1 MDGNKYSHD
10 VFISFSFKDQSLA
23 ENIVNILSSTYGIS
37 CWICT
42 RDIDGGKRYKK
53 LIPEAIDN
61 AKVVVFLQS
70 SSSIESKEIPKEIG
84 MAFDADKTIIPFK
97 LDDAKLTGDLRYD
110 LYGVEYIDA
119 TVPTFDERVGELAK
133 AIKKV
138 LGTESQNTSIES
150 STHQKLVSTPNVLP
164 KMIFCGRENVL
175 SEIHS
180 KFQDGERVIFLH
192 GIGGI
197 GKTQIAK
204 QYAKQYKKD
213 YDTVVYATYNGSL
226 KEMIVSETPFTI
238 EPALIR
244 YTLSNGTQ
252 EDDEAF
258 FARKLDFILKET
270 NEKTLIII
278 DNFDVDSDDSL
289 SALMNG
295 KYHLLIT
302 TRCDYS
308 RFYPTIRINPID
320 SIDSLI
326 EIFMNNY
333 QGDDVEKDDPKLV
346 ELIELVNRHTYTIE
360 LVAQHMEN
368 SGQTPAEMIVA
379 LKERGI
385 TSLDETFQNSDMKTQ
400 IAYENLLKMFKVF
413 SLSEE
418 ERQILMYLSLM
429 PIEGVNVK
437 DFKKWANLKSSRV
450 LRNLENRSWIIRNT
464 DGIAMHPIIRSVIK
478 HEMPANEDNCYD
490 FINRFSESI
499 EESTSWHFKKIAKD
513 KYGAVAK
520 RLLSIFKEITPKTE
534 LLYYNSEVL
543 LSFAVDPEYAVDLA
557 KRIYDYYN
565 SNCSENDYLVGRSA
579 FKLGWVY
586 AYNTHL
592 LDAVNNALVWLKRA
606 DEILSCVH
614 METTEEKSKLTQT
627 KVNLAKMYLM
637 LFAQTKQPEHYL
649 LAKEYAEYNVEYS
662 LQSYKPGDP
671 QYAKLAGAYWQLAD
685 VLLAGGEYDLA
696 LLNIEKSLGIL
707 IPLNTENDGD
717 SMHAINRK
725 AAILYAMGN
734 YEKAKPI
741 AEKGVLGYAEYF
753 GENHPTIV
761 GMYDLLGD
769 CCSALNEQIEA
780 QKAYKK
786 AMEIAEKLYAPGAQ
800 QIEKLKEKINKS

>member
-1 MDGNKYSHD
+1 MEGNQYSHD
-10 VFISFSFKDQSLA
+10 VFISFSFRDQRLA
-23 ENIVNILSSTYGIS
+23 ENIVNILSSAYGIS

-119 TVPTFDERVGELAK
+119 TVPTFDDRVVELAE

-138 LGTESQNTSIES
+138 LGAESQNMIVES
-150 STHQKLVSTPNVLP
+150 GVTQKLVSTPNVLP
-164 KMIFCGRENVL
+164 KMIFFGRENVL

-180 KFQDGERVIFLH
+180 RFQNGERVIFLH

-204 QYAKQYKKD
+204 QYAKQYRND
-213 YDTVVYATYNGSL
+213 YDTVVCATYNGSL
-226 KEMIVSETPFTI
+226 KELIISESPFTI

-252 EDDEAF
+252 EGDDDF
-258 FARKLDFILKET
+258 FTRKLDLILKTT

-278 DNFDVDSDDSL
+278 DNFDVDSDDNL
-289 SALMNG
+289 PALMNG
-295 KYHLLIT
+295 KYHLLVT

-308 RFYPTIRINPID
+308 RFYPTIKINPID
-320 SIDSLI
+320 SIDALI
-326 EIFMNNY
+326 DIFMNNY
-333 QGDDVEKDDPKLV
+333 QGDDVERDDPELV

-360 LVAQHMEN
+360 LLAQHMEN
-368 SGQTPAEMIVA
+368 SGQTPGEMIVA

-400 IAYENLLKMFKVF
+400 IAYENLLKMFSVF
-413 SLSEE
+413 TLSEE
-418 ERQILMYLSLM
+418 ERKILMYLSLM
-429 PIEGVNVK
+429 PIEGVDVK
-437 DFKKWANLKSSRV
+437 DFKKWADLKSSRV
-450 LRNLENRSWIIRNT
+450 IRNLENRSWIIKNT

-478 HEMPANEDNCYD
+478 HEIPVDENNCYD
-490 FINRFSESI
+490 FLHRFSESI
-499 EESTSWHFKKIAKD
+499 DEMVSWHFKKNLKD
-513 KYGAVAK
+513 KYSAIAK
-520 RLLSIFKEITPKTE
+520 RLLSVFKEITPKTE

-557 KRIYDYYN
+557 RQLYDYYN
-565 SNCSENDYLVGRSA
+565 RQCPANSYFVGRSA
-579 FKLGWVY
+579 FKLGWAY
-586 AYNTHL
+586 AYNIHL
-592 LDAVNNALVWLKRA
+592 PNAMNNALFWLKRA
-606 DEILSCVH
+606 DEILSHVP
-614 METTEEKSKLTQT
+614 METSEERSKLTQT

-637 LFAQTKQPEHYL
+637 LFAQTKKLEDYSS
-649 LAKEYAEYNVEYS
+649 AREYAEFNVEYS
-662 LQSYKPGDP
+662 LKNYKPGDK

-696 LLNIEKSLGIL
+696 LESIEKSLGIL
-707 IPLNTENDGD
+707 MPLNTENDSD
-717 SMHAINRK
+717 SIHAFNRK
-725 AAILYAMGN
+725 AAILYAMGR
-734 YEKAKPI
+734 YGEAKPI
-741 AEKGVLGYAEYF
+741 AEKGVIGYAEYF

-761 GMYDLLGD
+761 GMYELLGD
-769 CCSALNEQIEA
+769 CCSALNEFGEA
-780 QKAYKK
+780 EIFYRKALD
-786 AMEIAEKLYAPGAQ
+786 IAEKLYVPGAAK
-800 QIEKLKEKINKS
+800 IEQLQKKTAKI

>member
-1 MDGNKYSHD
+1 MENKYSHD

-119 TVPTFDERVGELAK
+119 TVPTFDERVSELAK

-138 LGTESQNTSIES
+138 LGNETQSLSAESNAS
-150 STHQKLVSTPNVLP
+150 QKLISTPNVLP

-180 KFQDGERVIFLH
+180 KFQDGDRVIFLH

-204 QYAKQYKKD
+204 QYTKQYKKD

-226 KEMIVSETPFTI
+226 KELIVSETPFTI

-252 EDDEAF
+252 EDDKAF
-258 FARKLDFILKET
+258 FTRKLDFILKET

-278 DNFDVDSDDSL
+278 DNFDVDSDESL
-289 SALMNG
+289 PALMNG

-308 RFYPTIRINPID
+308 RFYPTIKVN
-320 SIDSLI
+320 SIDSLEALI
-326 EIFMNNY
+326 DIFMNNY
-333 QGDDVEKDDPKLV
+333 QGDDVERDDPALV
-346 ELIELVNRHTYTIE
+346 DLIELVNRHTYTIE
-360 LVAQHMEN
+360 LLAQHMEN
-368 SGQTPAEMIVA
+368 SGQTPAEMIAA

-429 PIEGVNVK
+429 PIEGVDVK
-437 DFKKWANLKSSRV
+437 DFKKWADLKSSRV
-450 LRNLENRSWIIRNT
+450 LRNLENRSWIIRNA
-464 DGIAMHPIIRSVIK
+464 DGFALHPVIKDVVRHEIPADENSCKLFVERFTESICEKVAWHLHKSEKDRLSNIAKSIIRVI
-478 HEMPANEDNCYD
+478 N
-490 FINRFSESI
+490 
-499 EESTSWHFKKIAKD
+499 T
-513 KYGAVAK
+513 
-520 RLLSIFKEITPKTE
+520 ITPKTE
-534 LLYYNSEVL
+534 DFYYNAEGIMSC
-543 LSFAVDPEYAVDLA
+543 AVDPLYAETLA
-557 KRIYDYYN
+557 QRLFDYYN
-565 SNCSENDYLVGRSA
+565 TNYGEGA
-579 FKLGWVY
+579 FKTGRAAFKMGWLY
-586 AYNTHL
+586 SYNSHMHNAHQNATMWL
-592 LDAVNNALVWLKRA
+592 KKAVNILSQLDLKNS
-606 DEILSCVH
+606 DEI
-614 METTEEKSKLTQT
+614 SKLTQSQ
-627 KVNLAKMYLM
+627 VNLAKLALLSYN
-637 LFAQTKQPEHYL
+637 QTNDFNDYM
-649 LAKEYAEYNVEYS
+649 LAKDYAEKALNKS
-662 LQSYKPGDP
+662 LASFLPGDVH
-671 QYAKLAGAYWQLAD
+671 YAKVAGAHWQLAD
-685 VLLAGGEYDLA
+685 VLLSGQELDDALKHIELA
-696 LLNIEKSLGIL
+696 LNIL
-707 IPLNTENDGD
+707 IPLYTEDDGD
-717 SMHAINRK
+717 SVHAINRK
-725 AAILYAMGN
+725 AAILFAMGKYN
-734 YEKAKPI
+734 EALPLAQKSVKGYI
-741 AEKGVLGYAEYF
+741 AYF
-753 GENHPTIV
+753 GENHPIVV
-761 GMYDLLGD
+761 GMYELLGD
-769 CCSALNEQIEA
+769 CCNSLNEHSKA
-780 QKAYKK
+780 QESYKK
-786 AMEIAEKLYAPGAQ
+786 AIEIAERLFVPGAQ